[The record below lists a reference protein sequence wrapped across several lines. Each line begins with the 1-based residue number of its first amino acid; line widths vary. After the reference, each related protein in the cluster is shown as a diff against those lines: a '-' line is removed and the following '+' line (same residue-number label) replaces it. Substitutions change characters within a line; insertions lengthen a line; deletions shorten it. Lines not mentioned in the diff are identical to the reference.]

1 MYRQLSFLYCSLAV
15 TLLAPVRCLAADLS
29 GEEDGS
35 ETARAEEML
44 EEELDFDAINE
55 TLEEIFP
62 EEKMD
67 FGETVRSIVTGDLS
81 VSVDLLGQLLSDQ
94 LFYALQVN
102 RESLVHML
110 LIAVIAAMFTN
121 FADVFQAR
129 QISEIS
135 FYVLYILMI
144 ALCLGAFQSAAAW
157 VEDGIRLLT
166 AFMKALCPVYFIAV
180 SLAKGSMTAA
190 AFYNLALLVILLV
203 EVFMVNFLLPA
214 LHVYMMIKVLN
225 YLSQEEYLSRFTELI
240 ETVVSWTLKTLLALV
255 IGLNTIQGLIAPAVD
270 SVKRSALTRGV
281 EAIPGVGDA
290 IGGTAEVILGTAV
303 VVKNGIGIA
312 GAIICFALCAVPLVQ
327 AGIMVL
333 MYKLAAAV
341 LQPVS
346 DKKAGGLYWRHGRC
360 LPASDASGLHSRHA
374 LSFDHCHR
382 GGYHKTAHK
391 SRRREKEGW
400 NAGTAV

>member
-1 MYRQLSFLYCSLAV
+1 MNRGRKESRSPFVQAAVFLILLLAV

-157 VEDGIRLLT
+157 VEGGIRLLT

-346 DKKAGGLYWRHGRC
+346 DKRLVGCIGGMADACQLLMRLVFTAGMLF
-360 LPASDASGLHSRHA
+360 LLTIAIVAATTNS
-374 LSFDHCHR
+374 
-382 GGYHKTAHK
+382 T
-391 SRRREKEGW
+391 
-400 NAGTAV
+400 

>member
-1 MYRQLSFLYCSLAV
+1 MNRGRKESRSPFVQAAVFLILLLAV

-157 VEDGIRLLT
+157 VEDGICLLT

-346 DKKAGGLYWRHGRC
+346 DKRLVGCIGGMADACQLLMRLVFTAGMLF
-360 LPASDASGLHSRHA
+360 LLTIAIVAATTNS
-374 LSFDHCHR
+374 
-382 GGYHKTAHK
+382 T
-391 SRRREKEGW
+391 
-400 NAGTAV
+400 

>member
-1 MYRQLSFLYCSLAV
+1 MNRGRKESRSPFVQAVVFLILLLAV

-29 GEEDGS
+29 GEDGS

-346 DKKAGGLYWRHGRC
+346 DKRLVGCIGGMADACQLLMRLVFTAGMLF
-360 LPASDASGLHSRHA
+360 LLTIAIVAATTNS
-374 LSFDHCHR
+374 
-382 GGYHKTAHK
+382 T
-391 SRRREKEGW
+391 
-400 NAGTAV
+400 

>member
-1 MYRQLSFLYCSLAV
+1 MNRGRKESRSPFVQAAVFLILLHAV

-135 FYVLYILMI
+135 FYVLYML
-144 ALCLGAFQSAAAW
+144 L
-157 VEDGIRLLT
+157 IRWL
-166 AFMKALCPVYFIAV
+166 
-180 SLAKGSMTAA
+180 
-190 AFYNLALLVILLV
+190 
-203 EVFMVNFLLPA
+203 
-214 LHVYMMIKVLN
+214 
-225 YLSQEEYLSRFTELI
+225 
-240 ETVVSWTLKTLLALV
+240 
-255 IGLNTIQGLIAPAVD
+255 
-270 SVKRSALTRGV
+270 
-281 EAIPGVGDA
+281 
-290 IGGTAEVILGTAV
+290 
-303 VVKNGIGIA
+303 
-312 GAIICFALCAVPLVQ
+312 
-327 AGIMVL
+327 
-333 MYKLAAAV
+333 
-341 LQPVS
+341 
-346 DKKAGGLYWRHGRC
+346 
-360 LPASDASGLHSRHA
+360 
-374 LSFDHCHR
+374 
-382 GGYHKTAHK
+382 
-391 SRRREKEGW
+391 
-400 NAGTAV
+400 

>member
-1 MYRQLSFLYCSLAV
+1 MNRGRKESRSPFVQAAVFLILLLAV

-110 LIAVIAAMFTN
+110 LIVVIAAMFTN

-346 DKKAGGLYWRHGRC
+346 DKRLVGCIGGMADACQLLMRLVFTAGMLF
-360 LPASDASGLHSRHA
+360 LLTIAIVAATTNS
-374 LSFDHCHR
+374 
-382 GGYHKTAHK
+382 T
-391 SRRREKEGW
+391 
-400 NAGTAV
+400 

>member
-1 MYRQLSFLYCSLAV
+1 MNRGRKESRSPFVQAAVFLILLLAV

-94 LFYALQVN
+94 LFYALRVN

-157 VEDGIRLLT
+157 VEDGIRLQT

-346 DKKAGGLYWRHGRC
+346 DKRLVGCIGGMADACQLLMRLVFTAGMLF
-360 LPASDASGLHSRHA
+360 LLTIAIVAATTNS
-374 LSFDHCHR
+374 
-382 GGYHKTAHK
+382 T
-391 SRRREKEGW
+391 
-400 NAGTAV
+400 

>member
-1 MYRQLSFLYCSLAV
+1 MNRGRKESRSPFVQAAVFLILLLAV

-225 YLSQEEYLSRFTELI
+225 YLSQEEYLSRLI
-240 ETVVSWTLKTLLALV
+240 ELMETLVSWTLKTLLALV
-255 IGLNTIQGLIAPAVD
+255 IGLNTIQGLLAPAVD
-270 SVKRSALTRGV
+270 SVKRSVLTRGV

-312 GAIICFALCAVPLVQ
+312 GVIICFALCVVPLVQ
-327 AGIMVL
+327 AAVMVL

-346 DKKAGGLYWRHGRC
+346 DKRLVGCIGGMADACQLLMRLIFTAGMLF
-360 LPASDASGLHSRHA
+360 LLTVAIVAA
-374 LSFDHCHR
+374 TTN
-382 GGYHKTAHK
+382 GG
-391 SRRREKEGW
+391 
-400 NAGTAV
+400 

>member
-1 MYRQLSFLYCSLAV
+1 MNRGRKESRSPFVQAAVFLILLLAV

-94 LFYALQVN
+94 LFYALRVN

-157 VEDGIRLLT
+157 VEDGIRLQT

-240 ETVVSWTLKTLLALV
+240 ETVVSWSLKTLLALV

-346 DKKAGGLYWRHGRC
+346 DKRLVGCIGGMADACQLLMRLVFTAGMLF
-360 LPASDASGLHSRHA
+360 LLTIAIVAATTNS
-374 LSFDHCHR
+374 
-382 GGYHKTAHK
+382 T
-391 SRRREKEGW
+391 
-400 NAGTAV
+400 